1 MHLIFTGF
9 VGICRFCLHK
19 TDKAGAYNRGM
30 EIVDKYIPREY
41 LALKINY
48 CRQRLEELP
57 KSTMMECKIG
67 GATRKIIKADNHRY
81 CIDTPAG
88 ASALKLLQER
98 KELSAQLQ
106 IYEAIWDINFKGEP
120 LPECKPCKLN
130 RCLYINPK
138 QPVIM
143 DKAFFD
149 SLKNDD
155 NKKYAKYKNYPYKGI
170 YYRSASERDIA
181 IYYTEMG
188 IPFKYEPSVY
198 ISGLIKPINPD
209 FALYIKELDSCKFHE
224 HLGMKEFADYQRDA
238 KVKYSNYIGAGLVPE
253 LDIIYT
259 HDMEDVPFDIRYLSV
274 KLNSAVYGSIICR
287 DFQ

>member
-1 MHLIFTGF
+1 
-9 VGICRFCLHK
+9 
-19 TDKAGAYNRGM
+19 M

-88 ASALKLLQER
+88 ANALKLLQER

-106 IYEAIWDINFKGEP
+106 IYETIWDINFKGEP

-149 SLKNDD
+149 LL
-155 NKKYAKYKNYPYKGI
+155 
-170 YYRSASERDIA
+170 YRNG
-181 IYYTEMG
+181 YT
-188 IPFKYEPSVY
+188 I
-198 ISGLIKPINPD
+198 
-209 FALYIKELDSCKFHE
+209 
-224 HLGMKEFADYQRDA
+224 
-238 KVKYSNYIGAGLVPE
+238 
-253 LDIIYT
+253 
-259 HDMEDVPFDIRYLSV
+259 
-274 KLNSAVYGSIICR
+274 
-287 DFQ
+287 

>member
-1 MHLIFTGF
+1 
-9 VGICRFCLHK
+9 
-19 TDKAGAYNRGM
+19 M

-88 ASALKLLQER
+88 ANALKLLQER

-106 IYEAIWDINFKGEP
+106 IYETIWDINFKGEP

-155 NKKYAKYKNYPYKGI
+155 
-170 YYRSASERDIA
+170 
-181 IYYTEMG
+181 
-188 IPFKYEPSVY
+188 
-198 ISGLIKPINPD
+198 IK
-209 FALYIKELDSCKFHE
+209 A
-224 HLGMKEFADYQRDA
+224 
-238 KVKYSNYIGAGLVPE
+238 
-253 LDIIYT
+253 
-259 HDMEDVPFDIRYLSV
+259 
-274 KLNSAVYGSIICR
+274 SIIDLLR
-287 DFQ
+287 KEILRFTIQKWVYHLNTNLLYTYPA